1 VELCLEVPQVRAGD
15 PWRALCHGTD
25 CKIWFHRYEKIHW
38 KCGWARVELDH
49 QVLATEAP
57 HEHSSASSAAV
68 PSSAVHGSV
77 AAHGSIAAHG
87 SEVAHGSVTVPK
99 PDHPKPKIEHPQA
112 FLAGTKTEI
121 VSEKVEPVDTLLKG
135 LAKFEEK
142 H

>member
-1 VELCLEVPQVRAGD
+1 LEVPQVRAGD